1 MCKNH
6 FIYANDDRDFYNC
19 AFELAPFCRVL
30 FVATESY
37 FLHFGKRIVSALTEK
52 QLKVTTVLYANEEK
66 ISVER
71 LSGLFNVA
79 DDVRLIISF
88 EEKLFS
94 ACFYFSSIRKIPTL
108 VSVDIELLDFA
119 TKNSENFF
127 GEPFL
132 FYDERY
138 IYCKTKG
145 EIKEL
150 YFAIILKRLS
160 LIDYKIKCL
169 IHKKSYH
176 SQYYTAVKILEN
188 FDYKTLSKNTI
199 ISVNKKLCELNYNTN
214 GQLFNSGAISNAKA
228 FFKFGNLECV
238 YLAKEYF
245 VFILENINKP
255 FNSLPDYNERAE
267 ELSKI
272 IGVPSFK
279 IRENI
284 KRQIDYIEKNKL
296 LVDLSFN
303 LLKDSL
309 NSIISFIDSSIKT
322 CLENEKTAKK
332 VDMGHLSFITL
343 SCDNLKHFNTATL
356 VREYIGC

>member
-1 MCKNH
+1 MCKNR
-6 FIYANDDRDFYNC
+6 FIYANDDREFFNY

-30 FVATESY
+30 FVATERY

-52 QLKVTTVLYANEEK
+52 QLKVTTVLYTNGEK

-71 LSGLFNVA
+71 LSGIFNVA

-88 EEKLFS
+88 EEELFYT
-94 ACFYFSSIRKIPTL
+94 CFYFASIRKIPTF

-127 GEPFL
+127 GEPFF

-138 IYCKTKG
+138 IYCKTIG

-160 LIDYKIKCL
+160 LIDYKIKC
-169 IHKKSYH
+169 IVHKKNYH
-176 SQYYTAVKILEN
+176 SQYYAAVKILEDFN
-188 FDYKTLSKNTI
+188 YETLSKNVLL
-199 ISVNKKLCELNYNTN
+199 SVNKKLCELNYDAN
-214 GQLFNSGAISNAKA
+214 GQLYDCGVISDAKA
-228 FFKFGNLECV
+228 FFKVSNLECI

-267 ELSKI
+267 KLSKI
-272 IGVPSFK
+272 ISVPSFK
-279 IRENI
+279 IRENL
-284 KRQIDYIEKNKL
+284 KKQLEYIEKNKL

-322 CLENEKTAKK
+322 CLENEKTTKK
-332 VDMGHLSFITL
+332 VEMGHFSFITL
-343 SCDNLKHFNTATL
+343 SCDNLKHFNSATL